1 MKTTLGRLL
10 LVFSALF
17 AGSHSSHAFMV
28 TLDVMALPAA
38 NHVASSVQSTGAT
51 SVATAN
57 KNSAEQVSTANA
69 NTLKTILEAATN
81 TKNIMDQALFFAK
94 YPSEWI
100 ELSRKYATAGNGWTS
115 GQSTKDAV
123 RDALIEYDK
132 YRTTDAAGRGTVTS
146 LASAYAREL
155 EKYRNANSP
164 YVQLLSSKTD
174 TASAYARLLATYE
187 GQMEERR
194 QRMGILSDM
203 LNAATLQREVT
214 AIGTLIG
221 MEQEIGANQRMAFEM
236 SRDMI
241 RENAASTANAPV
253 IQRMA
258 EFTDPRNA
266 APSANLGKSSSSMQ
280 RISFK
285 N

>member
-1 MKTTLGRLL
+1 MKTILSRLL
-10 LVFSALF
+10 LVFSALV
-17 AGSHSSHAFMV
+17 AWSQSSHAFMV

-57 KNSAEQVSTANA
+57 KNSAEQVSAANA
-69 NTLKTILEAATN
+69 NTLKTIMEAATN

-100 ELSRKYATAGNGWTS
+100 ELSKKYANVGNGWVA

-132 YRTTDAAGRGTVTS
+132 YRITGAAGGGTVTS
-146 LASAYAREL
+146 LAGAYAQEL
-155 EKYRNANSP
+155 EKYKNANSP
-164 YVQLLSSKTD
+164 YVQVLSSKTD
-174 TASAYARLLATYE
+174 TATAYAKLLAAYE

-203 LNAATLQREVT
+203 LNASTLQREVT
-214 AIGTLIG
+214 AIGTLIS

-258 EFTDPRNA
+258 EFTDPRNSA
-266 APSANLGKSSSSMQ
+266 AGASLSKSTPSLQ